1 MKQRTDEQHS
11 KHTELC
17 PEGLFFWLCCDIVI
31 NFAFSSFNG
40 ENEKLKRSMHNNL
53 LVLDFKGI
61 TLPSEYHLTL
71 NQF

>member
-1 MKQRTDEQHS
+1 
-11 KHTELC
+11 
-17 PEGLFFWLCCDIVI
+17 
-31 NFAFSSFNG
+31 
-40 ENEKLKRSMHNNL
+40 MHNNL